1 MMKFASSKGSSRRR
15 LAGVGVLALGLTL
28 GLSACDDALD
38 VTDPDRVN
46 PETLKTEDALPVL
59 VASAIGEF
67 QIAYNG
73 GTGFAGASGGDGFVS
88 MTATFTDELMG
99 AGTFPTRTRMDQ
111 RDWFDVFDGNTSD
124 VAYVNLHQARRAA
137 LFAQQQLDLIE
148 GTRGDDW
155 ALMRAL
161 EAYTYV
167 SLGEFYCGAVP
178 FTELDESGVVIE
190 ESRAPLSTSD
200 MFTRAI
206 TRFEDAI
213 AADPSLDMARIGK
226 ARAQL
231 HLGQASAAAS
241 TVAGVPTDYIHFIEH
256 GSTDSRQNNG
266 MEALFDA
273 GRYTISDVEG
283 INGLPFRSAN
293 DMRVPFI
300 LKGNNGDFG
309 FDFTTLEFRS
319 LKYPE
324 QDADLVLADGV
335 EARLIEAEA
344 AITSDFP
351 AALTILNDL
360 RADAQEIME
369 SRVVGFANLD
379 ANFGYVFPPALAPL
393 TDPGTDAARLDLIMS
408 ERAFWLFLTGHRQG
422 DLRRLVV
429 NYGRMVDST
438 YPTGVYSR
446 QGGGLYGS
454 DVLAQV
460 DFDEGNNPQFD
471 NSLCETNSF

>member
-1 MMKFASSKGSSRRR
+1 MMRFNSSKGSSRRR

-28 GLSACDDALD
+28 GLSACDALLE
-38 VTDPDRVN
+38 VPDPDRVN
-46 PETLKTEDALPVL
+46 PETLTTEEALPVL

-67 QIAYNG
+67 QVAYSG
-73 GTGFAGASGGDGFVS
+73 AAGDAFVS

-124 VAYVNLHQARRAA
+124 IAYVNLHQARRAA

-148 GTRGDDW
+148 GTRGNDW

-178 FTELDESGVVIE
+178 FTELDESGVVME
-190 ESRAPLSTSD
+190 ESRVPLGTSD

-213 AADPSLDMARIGK
+213 AADPTLDMARIGK

-231 HLGQASAAAS
+231 NLGQTSAAAS

-273 GRYTISDVEG
+273 GRYTIADFEG

-293 DMRVPFI
+293 DLRVPFI

-344 AITSDFP
+344 AITSNFP

-429 NYGRMVDST
+429 NYGRTVNST
-438 YPTGVYSR
+438 YPTGVYPR
-446 QGGGLYGS
+446 QGGGVYGS
-454 DVLAQV
+454 DVLAQI

-471 NSLCETNSF
+471 NSQCTTTSF